1 MAVIFGYCERTGPGL
16 WAEPLNAVS
25 NLAFVVA
32 GMVALRGLR
41 RTAGPG
47 APAGVLLVM
56 VVLVPVIGAGS
67 FVFHTVGGWTLVLDE
82 VPILLFVLS
91 YLVVAVH
98 LFLGVPWH
106 LAWLGAPGYLLFAT
120 ALEAAL
126 GGLGWHDPGVRYVPV
141 LLALF
146 GLATALILSGDA
158 GVQRYGWPLAGIGLL
173 FAGAVVLRQLDQALC
188 PYIRTGTHFA
198 WHLLSAVVLYLVVSL
213 ANSRWRDVTMSS
225 P

>member
-16 WAEPLNAVS
+16 WAEPLNTVS

-32 GMVALRGLR
+32 GMVALRTLR
-41 RTAGPG
+41 RTAAPG
-47 APAGVLLVM
+47 APAGVLLAIVG
-56 VVLVPVIGAGS
+56 LLPVIGAGS

-98 LFLGVPWH
+98 LFLGVPWQ
-106 LAWLGAPGYLLFAT
+106 LAWLAPPGYLLFAT

-126 GGLGWHDPGVRYVPV
+126 GGLGWRDPGVRYVPV

-146 GLATALILSGDA
+146 ALAVALMLSGDA

-173 FAGAVVLRQLDQALC
+173 LAGAVVLRQLDQVLC
-188 PYIRTGTHFA
+188 PYIPTGTHFA
-198 WHLLSAVVLYLVVSL
+198 WHLLSAVVLYLVVAL
-213 ANSRWRDVTMSS
+213 AASRWRHVDMSS